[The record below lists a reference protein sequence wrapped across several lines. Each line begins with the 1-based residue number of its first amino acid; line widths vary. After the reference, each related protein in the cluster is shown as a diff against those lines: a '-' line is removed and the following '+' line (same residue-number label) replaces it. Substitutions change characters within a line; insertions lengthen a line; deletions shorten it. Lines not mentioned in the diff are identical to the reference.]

1 MNEIFDM
8 LEYEKKYWDMGLK
21 FVAGADEAGRGP
33 LAGPV
38 YAAAVILKP
47 GTVIEGLTD
56 SKKLSEK
63 KRDYYFEVIKETA
76 LCYSIA
82 SVDEKTIDEIN
93 ILNATYLAFKKA
105 IEGLSIKPEMAL
117 IDGNRM
123 GDLPCEKELIIK
135 GDLKSLSISAASVL
149 AKVSRDRHM
158 DILDEMYPQYG
169 FKKHKAYGTKAHYE
183 ALEKYGASDVHRKS
197 FRLFK

>member
-1 MNEIFDM
+1 MDFDI
-8 LEYEKKYWDMGLK
+8 LEYEKKYWNMGCK
-21 FVAGADEAGRGP
+21 YVAGADEAGRGP

-63 KRDYYFEVIKETA
+63 KRDYYFDVIKETA

-93 ILNATYLAFKKA
+93 ILNATYLAFRKA
-105 IEGLSIKPEMAL
+105 VEGLSIKPEIAL

-135 GDLKSLSISAASVL
+135 GDQKSLSIAAASVL

-158 DILDEMYPQYG
+158 DMLDEIYPQYG

-183 ALEKYGASDVHRKS
+183 ALQKYGASDVHRKS